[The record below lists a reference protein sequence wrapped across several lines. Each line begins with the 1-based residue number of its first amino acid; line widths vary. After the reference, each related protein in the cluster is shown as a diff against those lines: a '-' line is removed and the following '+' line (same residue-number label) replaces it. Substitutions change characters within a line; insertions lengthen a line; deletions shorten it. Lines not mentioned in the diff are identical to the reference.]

1 MGKEEQN
8 TATEVMPVVGLECL
22 YVAEILKDTREV
34 LEFGKPQYF
43 AGIKEIG
50 IKPKVTSDEFY
61 AENKLWVSETTLASI
76 DVELDITDLLEKDEA
91 FLLGHQIDKK
101 GGVLYSDN
109 DKARE
114 VALLFKANKGNG
126 KARYVILY
134 KGTFAISDES
144 YKGKEGK
151 ANFQAKKLKATFG
164 TLHNNGAWKYKID
177 EENGMTD
184 KEFFKEVYVPTAQ
197 ELKEAL
203 EEAKK
208 AKEKLQSEGSH

>member
-1 MGKEEQN
+1 MDKDI
-8 TATEVMPVVGLECL
+8 MPVVGLECL
-22 YVAEILKDTREV
+22 YVAEVLKDTREA
-34 LEFGKPQYF
+34 LEFGKPKYF

-61 AENKLWVSETTLASI
+61 AENKLWVSETTLSSI
-76 DVELDITDLLEKDEA
+76 DVELDITDLAEEDEA

-101 GGVLYSDN
+101 GGILYSDN
-109 DKARE
+109 DQAKE

-134 KGTFAISDES
+134 KGTFAIADED

-151 ANFQAKKLKATFG
+151 ANFQSKKLKATFG

-177 EENGMTD
+177 EEKGATD
-184 KEFFKEVYVPTAQ
+184 QEFFKEVYIPTAQ
-197 ELKEAL
+197 EIKEAI
-203 EEAKK
+203 EAAKK
-208 AKEKLQSEGSH
+208 TKEKLQSQGDHH